1 MVLQELSGWL
11 GRLLI
16 IVLLILNVITLYYYL
31 RVGIKFTLNKI
42 SGLKGVESSLIEAE
56 GVILTINLFGLVGA
70 GGV

>member
-16 IVLLILNVITLYYYL
+16 TVLLILNVITLYYYL

-42 SGLKGVESSLIEAE
+42 SRLKGVESSLIEVE